1 MHPDWILLEKMFE
14 KHRQEAFVSCDEKC
28 FCWDVE
34 KLLLGV
40 EEIRPTKRGTQF
52 AALAANCA
60 YDDLCVQCIHPSC
73 ANYGRQN

>member
-34 KLLLGV
+34 KLLL
-40 EEIRPTKRGTQF
+40 RRTF
-52 AALAANCA
+52 AEACA
-60 YDDLCVQCIHPSC
+60 YDEPCKQCIHYAC
-73 ANYGRQN
+73 ANFPKGNYE